1 MIKISEV
8 SFQYNSSS
16 EVISNLSLLI
26 PKESCIAIIGNSG
39 CGKSTLL
46 NLISGILK
54 PSKGNITVHTNRLA
68 YLMQD
73 LTLLPYK
80 TVLENVLLARLLRNK
95 FIDEETRQRAINLLK
110 LFLIE
115 DNSFAKFPHELSGGM
130 TQRIGIAQTLLTD
143 PELLLLDEP
152 FNAIDVNALNTI
164 EEYVWNYIKN
174 RKCTMVFITHNIE
187 QALVLS
193 DKVLIMGK
201 NHTIHQVVPSDNY
214 IVASPSRRVSMAEF
228 NMLFMEAIEK
238 MKL

>member
-1 MIKISEV
+1 MIKVTDI
-8 SFQYNSSS
+8 FFRYNNSI

-26 PKESCIAIIGNSG
+26 PKESCTAIIGNSG

-54 PSKGNITVHTNRLA
+54 PCKGNIIVHTNRLA

-80 TVLENVLLARLLRNK
+80 TVMENVLLARLLRNK
-95 FIDEETRQRAINLLK
+95 FIDDGTKQRAIDLLN
-110 LFLIE
+110 LFLIGE
-115 DNSFAKFPHELSGGM
+115 ESFAKFPHELSGGM
-130 TQRIGIAQTLLTD
+130 KQRIGIAQTLLTD
-143 PELLLLDEP
+143 SELLLFDEP

-164 EEYVWNYIKN
+164 EEYVWNYIKR

-193 DKVLIMGK
+193 DRVLVMGK
-201 NHTIHQVVPSDNY
+201 NHTIHQIVPSDNF
-214 IVASPSRRVSMAEF
+214 IATCPSQRASLSEF
-228 NMLFMEAIEK
+228 DMLFMEAIEK